1 MAESALA
8 GVFREFTLTHSAPT
22 GEWGTDPVTGNPVPV
37 VEQGELVINFKASE
51 SPQLV
56 FLPGADPKVVK
67 GKGRCIRPAS
77 LPTAL
82 GIGSELPMTWAGR
95 PGKLRIV
102 QVGERLLEV
111 VDQTLG
117 QSFIAEWR
125 AT

>member
-8 GVFREFTLTHSAPT
+8 GVFKEFTLTYSAPT

-37 VEQGELVINFKASE
+37 VEQGELVINFKAYQF
-51 SPQLV
+51 PQIV
-56 FLPGADPKVVK
+56 FQPGADPKVVR
-67 GKGRCIRPAS
+67 GKGRCISPARMPS
-77 LPTAL
+77 VL
-82 GIGSELPMTWAGR
+82 GPGSELEMTWATQS
-95 PGKLRIV
+95 GKLRIT
-102 QVGERLLEV
+102 QIGIRPLEV